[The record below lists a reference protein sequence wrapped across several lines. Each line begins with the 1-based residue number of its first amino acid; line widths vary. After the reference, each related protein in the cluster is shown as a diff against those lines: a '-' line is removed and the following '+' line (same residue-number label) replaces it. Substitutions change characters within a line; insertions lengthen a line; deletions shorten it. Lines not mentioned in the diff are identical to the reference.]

1 MDQSWYEKL
10 KPFKHYVVK
19 AIAQAKEL
27 NEIVYPPPHK
37 VFDAFKMPF
46 DKVRVIIIGQDPYHG
61 HGQANGL
68 AFSVN
73 KGTEVP
79 RSLSNIYKELNSD
92 LGLSIPNHGD
102 LTQWVDQGV
111 LLLNS
116 SLTVSAGRPASHAL
130 FGWQEFT
137 TEVIRVLSEEKESL
151 VFILWGMDAINK
163 TKGID
168 LAKHYVIKSTHPS
181 FYSADKPT
189 KNIKAFFG
197 SKPFSQCNE
206 YLSYTKKEIINWQIN

>member
-1 MDQSWYEKL
+1 MHESWHDKL
-10 KPFKHYVVK
+10 KPFKHYVLK
-19 AIAQAKEL
+19 AIQQAKEL
-27 NEIVYPPPHK
+27 NEIVYPPTCK

-61 HGQANGL
+61 YGQANGL

-73 KGTEVP
+73 KGIEIP
-79 RSLSNIYKELNSD
+79 PSLINIYKELNSD

-102 LTQWVDQGV
+102 LTEWVNQGI

-137 TEVIRVLSEEKESL
+137 TEVIKILSQEKESL
-151 VFILWGMDAINK
+151 VFILWGKHAIDK
-163 TKGID
+163 IKGID
-168 LAKHYVIKSTHPS
+168 LEKHYIIKSTHPS
-181 FYSADKPT
+181 PFSADKPT
-189 KNIKAFFG
+189 RNIKAFFG

-206 YLSYTKKEIINWQIN
+206 YLSYTKKELINWKIN